1 MEFRVRKCR
10 VPVLSKGKVVEL
22 GLVLPNGQMMRKN
35 DEREYK
41 YRGIVEIDKIKET
54 DMKEKFTSE
63 YKRSLKCFLKLK
75 LNGRVR

>member
-1 MEFRVRKCR
+1 M
-10 VPVLSKGKVVEL
+10 PVLSKGKVVEL
-22 GLVLPNGQMMRKN
+22 GLVLPNGQMTRKN

-63 YKRSLKCFLKLK
+63 YKRSLKFFLKLK